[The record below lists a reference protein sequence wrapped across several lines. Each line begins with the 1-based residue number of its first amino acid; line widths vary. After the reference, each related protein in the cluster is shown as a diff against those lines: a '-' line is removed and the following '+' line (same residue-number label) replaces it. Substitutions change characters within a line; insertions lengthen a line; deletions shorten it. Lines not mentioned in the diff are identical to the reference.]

1 MKEHSPYLLVFSV
14 NPTSPPTY
22 PSHLFPSLYYK
33 GFITTSFEKSFLLN
47 SSLPNS
53 MFLWPFCITS
63 IEKPFWDQWFVW
75 GGEGWQIRQFKLDWK
90 LQALPLSTWE
100 SDVVGNLPRF
110 RVENF
115 HPKIYVKKIAPGLAP
130 SEISIFVSPS
140 SIERLF
146 QISNKLCPD

>member
-1 MKEHSPYLLVFSV
+1 MKEHSPYRLAFSV

-33 GFITTSFEKSFLLN
+33 GDLTCFEKSFLLN

-63 IEKPFWDQWFVW
+63 IEKPFWDQWFIR
-75 GGEGWQIRQFKLDWK
+75 GGEGWQIRQFKLH
-90 LQALPLSTWE
+90 WE
-100 SDVVGNLPRF
+100 SDVVGNLPTF
-110 RVENF
+110 CIESF
-115 HPKIYVKKIAPGLAP
+115 HPKINVKKIAQGLAP

-140 SIERLF
+140 SIEHLF
-146 QISNKLCPD
+146 QISIVAPQTVPRLSSLKDE